1 MKEEQLKRMMRD
13 IYGREDITPEAVE
26 EFQEMLGELSE
37 REEAVLS
44 LRYGLKDGKE
54 MSEQEVADYYE
65 VSLETIQKT
74 MKQAR
79 LRLRYP
85 LRTRRL
91 FLQNMA

>member
-1 MKEEQLKRMMRD
+1 MKEARLRKMMRD

-26 EFQEMLGELSE
+26 EFEEMLGELSE

-79 LRLRYP
+79 LRLRHP
-85 LRTRRL
+85 LRTRRF

>member
-26 EFQEMLGELSE
+26 EFEEMLSELSE

-79 LRLRYP
+79 LRLRHP